1 VNIVSINSP
10 FLVTYIYI
18 KIIALLEYREKEN
31 EILKHKTK
39 IKKKSETNSACQ
51 KLKISKLD

>member
-1 VNIVSINSP
+1 MIIVNIVSINSP

-39 IKKKSETNSACQ
+39 IKKKS
-51 KLKISKLD
+51 